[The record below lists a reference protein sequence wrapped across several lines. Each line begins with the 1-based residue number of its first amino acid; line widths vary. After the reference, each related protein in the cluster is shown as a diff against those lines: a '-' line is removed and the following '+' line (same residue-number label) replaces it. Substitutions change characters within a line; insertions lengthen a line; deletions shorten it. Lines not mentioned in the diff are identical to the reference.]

1 MGVSALQHRVCIGLY
16 NCTVQKHCRH
26 PNYNKNLLIFIL
38 QNLFNLDSAISGTV
52 FLYKFCILCYI
63 ILSACK
69 IFDLKSTCTLKSQY
83 INQSNYSS
91 PDSSVYLAYY
101 LSAISPGIMHF
112 VTRIRSARISRIS
125 GRIKFCCL
133 KSFSFVKSCLRL
145 LVVYNIFVIFVFKLN
160 FILVTISNPSLKNP
174 GPINKNRHITVMYNN
189 IQGFINPRDLSSK
202 TPPLNM
208 KKTYELQ
215 GYIFKERPDIVILNE
230 TWLKNNILDSEIFHK
245 TYKIFRTDRTGKTHP
260 WDPMHPKKFRKNG
273 GGVLIA
279 HRNDIDCESTEVGL
293 IKVKAELLSIN
304 FKLPT
309 GKRLCI
315 STFYRVGTLST
326 ENFELVEKYFKK
338 LACRGKLDK
347 HVLVGDFNLSE
358 VSWPDATTNV
368 QLQQKFLDLFL
379 IDLGHSQL
387 ISEPTHKSGHT
398 LDLLFTNI
406 SNLINNVTVL
416 GPNEVCKSDH
426 FGIKFDIKMD
436 VKTKKTI
443 KRKMYN
449 YSKANWK
456 DLNYDIKMVD
466 WEMLIGS
473 QDPHVSWPNFKLV
486 LSKLC
491 DKYIPKK
498 SVKDQFLPP
507 WYDSDCDKVLREKE
521 KWRKKAGSENATEED
536 HQKFRKLRS
545 DFKKI
550 MDQKMRFTVE
560 DESDS
565 SLISKKFWKH
575 VKSYSKSTRIP
586 ETVWYGDCFKKNPA
600 DQANMFNKF
609 FFEQFSDES
618 NYDIDIEMG
627 NADKFQDLYFHELDV
642 QILLKNINSGKA
654 AGPDGIHGT
663 ILKNC
668 AVSLAKP
675 LTKLFNISFVTG
687 CIPEEWK
694 LASVVPI
701 HKKDEKRCVENYR
714 PISLTSLV
722 MKVFERCIQ
731 KELLA
736 ACGQFLDPRQH
747 GFINGKSCTTQMV
760 PFIHNLAL
768 NLNNKEKTDIIYFDF
783 AKAFD
788 SVSHDIILYKLKH
801 QYKVDGLMLR
811 FIRSYLQ
818 GRKQQVV
825 VGGVT
830 SETLSV
836 KSGVPQGSILGPLLF
851 IIFINDMFEC
861 ISEGTNI
868 TLYAD
873 DTKIW
878 RVINFSEDH
887 FILQDDINKL
897 YDWSINNIIKFHP
910 SKCKALSVTF
920 ERNILHNLP
929 FTIFNYKLGSNYID
943 YVSSQIDLGI
953 TVTSKLLWTNHHDTL
968 LAKATSK
975 LGLLTRTCHFTLN
988 LKQKRTFYLALIRS
1002 LFEHCSV
1009 IWRPISNNQI
1019 YKFEMIQKRAIKWI
1033 SGRQFDHLSDKG
1045 LYEKE
1050 KEFDILPIRFKFLLN
1065 DLVLFYKI
1073 VNSLVPISLPSEI
1086 CLVKPKNVRYTRST
1100 QNIISFDDKSTYTC
1114 NTKPCISAYE
1124 NCYFYRTMT
1133 VWNKL
1138 SYSIRQLP
1146 SLSEFKLKLTEFIWS
1161 VDHGWPG

>member
-16 NCTVQKHCRH
+16 NCTVKKHSK
-26 PNYNKNLLIFIL
+26 YSIDDKNLLISIL
-38 QNLFNLDSAISGTV
+38 QNLFNLDSAIKGTV
-52 FLYKFCILCYI
+52 IFYKFCFWCYI

-69 IFDLKSTCTLKSQY
+69 IFELGPTCILKSRFVEVNHPNPT
-83 INQSNYSS
+83 
-91 PDSSVYLAYY
+91 SSVYVAYY
-101 LSAISPGIMHF
+101 LTVIFPGIMHF
-112 VTRIRSARISRIS
+112 VTRIRTSKMSRN
-125 GRIKFCCL
+125 IKVFSL
-133 KSFSFVKSCLRL
+133 KLVSCMKCCLRL
-145 LVVYNIFVIFVFKLN
+145 IVLYNIAIIFVFELN
-160 FILVTISNPSLKNP
+160 FILVTICNPSLKNP
-174 GPINKNRHITVMYNN
+174 GPIKQNRHITVMYNN

-208 KKTYELQ
+208 MKTYELQ
-215 GYIFKERPDIVILNE
+215 GYIFKERPDIIILNE
-230 TWLKNNILDSEIFHK
+230 TWLKNNILDSEIFHNS
-245 TYKIFRTDRTGKTHP
+245 YKIFRTDRTGKTHP
-260 WDPMHPKKFRKNG
+260 WDPSHPKKFRKNG

-293 IKVKAELLSIN
+293 VRVKAELLSIN

-309 GKRLCI
+309 GKKLCI
-315 STFYRVGTLST
+315 STFYRVGTLGT
-326 ENFELVEKYFKK
+326 ENFELVEKYFKT
-338 LACRGKLDK
+338 LACKGKIDK

-358 VSWPDATTNV
+358 VSWPEATTNV
-368 QLQQKFLDLFL
+368 QIQQKFLDLFL
-379 IDLGHSQL
+379 IDLGHFQL
-387 ISEPTHKSGHT
+387 ISEPTHKNGHT
-398 LDLLFTNI
+398 LDLLFTNM

-436 VKTKKTI
+436 IKSKKTI
-443 KRKMYN
+443 RRKMYN
-449 YSKANWK
+449 YTKANWR
-456 DLNYDIKMVD
+456 DLNYDIRMVD
-466 WEMLIGS
+466 WDKIIGS

-486 LSKLC
+486 LTKLC
-491 DKYIPKK
+491 DKHIPKK

-521 KWRKKAGSENATEED
+521 KWRKKASSENATEED
-536 HQKFRKLRS
+536 HKKFCKLRS

-550 MDQKMRFTVE
+550 MNQKMRLNVE

-565 SLISKKFWKH
+565 SLISKKYWKH

-586 ETVWYGDCFKKNPA
+586 ETVWYGDSFKNNVS

-609 FFEQFSDES
+609 FFDQFSDES
-618 NYDIDIEMG
+618 KYDIDIDMG
-627 NADKFQDLYFHELDV
+627 NADNFLDLRFHELDV
-642 QILLKNINSGKA
+642 QIILKNINSGKA
-654 AGPDGIHGT
+654 AGPDGIHGA
-663 ILKNC
+663 ILKKC
-668 AVSLAKP
+668 AASLAGP

-722 MKVFERCIQ
+722 MKVFERCIK

-747 GFINGKSCTTQMV
+747 GFVSEKSCTTQMV
-760 PFIHNLAL
+760 PFIHNLAS

-788 SVSHDIILYKLKH
+788 SVSHDIILHKLKH
-801 QYKVDGLMLR
+801 KYKVDGLMLR

-830 SETLSV
+830 SEKLPV

-851 IIFINDMFEC
+851 IIFINDMLEC

-868 TLYAD
+868 SLYAD

-897 YDWSINNIIKFHP
+897 YNWSKNNLIKFHP
-910 SKCKALSVTF
+910 SKCKALSVTY

-929 FTIFNYKLGSNYID
+929 TTIFNYKLGSNYID
-943 YVSSQIDLGI
+943 YTSSQVDVGI
-953 TVTSKLLWTNHHDTL
+953 TVTSKLLWTSHHDTL
-968 LAKATSK
+968 LANATSK
-975 LGLLTRTCHFTLN
+975 LGLLTITCHFTMN
-988 LKQKRTFYLALIRS
+988 LKQKRTFYLVLIRS

-1019 YKFEMIQKRAIKWI
+1019 SKFEMLQKRAIKWI
-1033 SGRQFDHLSDKG
+1033 IGRQFDHLSDED

-1050 KEFDILPIRFKFLLN
+1050 KECDILPIKLKFLLN
-1065 DLVLFYKI
+1065 DLILFYKI
-1073 VNSLVPISLPSEI
+1073 VNSLVPISLPDEFS
-1086 CLVKPKNVRYTRST
+1086 LVDPKNLRFTRST
-1100 QNIISFDDKSTYTC
+1100 QSIISLDDKSTYKC
-1114 NTKPCISAYE
+1114 ITKPCISAYE
-1124 NCYFYRTMT
+1124 NCYFFRTMAI
-1133 VWNKL
+1133 WNNL
-1138 SYSIRQLP
+1138 PHSIRQLP
-1146 SLSEFKLKLTEFIWS
+1146 SLSIFKLKLTEFLWS
-1161 VDHGWPG
+1161 VELDWPG